1 MEKKIEI
8 VPMTPEL
15 ALGAAA
21 LEQATFS
28 EPWSTEAFVSEARQK
43 NACYFVAVRDGQVVG
58 FAGMRRVLDEC
69 SVTNIAVA
77 PACRRRGLGRALL
90 LRLITACREQ
100 QAAFLTLEVRAS
112 NTPAIRLY
120 EQLGFVQEGR
130 RKNFYRLP
138 TEDALLMTLRP
149 PFLENRLSR
158 EDFES

>member
-69 SVTNIAVA
+69 SLTNIAVA
-77 PACRRRGLGRALL
+77 PACRSG
-90 LRLITACREQ
+90 
-100 QAAFLTLEVRAS
+100 
-112 NTPAIRLY
+112 
-120 EQLGFVQEGR
+120 
-130 RKNFYRLP
+130 
-138 TEDALLMTLRP
+138 
-149 PFLENRLSR
+149 
-158 EDFES
+158 